1 MDEHINLVVKASAL
15 LHHSLQKGAFSPK
28 TVRLIENLE
37 SQADNIITD
46 VFDKLNQTFITPVD
60 HEDLGNLIISAD
72 DLIDLVQASARRIN
86 IYKLDGQNLKIK
98 QFTQIINAMIQESQ
112 KLVGKIRQMSQ
123 KEMRSHARKIH
134 RLENQADNLL
144 LDCLEQL
151 MREKNIKSLIQKKE
165 VFEILETLTDKIEEF
180 CNLTQKVVMK
190 NL

>member
-1 MDEHINLVVKASAL
+1 
-15 LHHSLQKGAFSPK
+15 
-28 TVRLIENLE
+28 
-37 SQADNIITD
+37 
-46 VFDKLNQTFITPVD
+46 
-60 HEDLGNLIISAD
+60 
-72 DLIDLVQASARRIN
+72 
-86 IYKLDGQNLKIK
+86 
-98 QFTQIINAMIQESQ
+98 MIQESQ